1 MTWFT
6 DAQIATDSPVDGP
19 VKSQTIN
26 RVQQNI
32 SAAFAGDSG
41 SPALASGVAGSAYAG
56 LPYEGLGTHAT
67 ITEVGAQVSVTSG
80 TDPTG
85 SFAAN
90 PYTPGTTY
98 SAASLG
104 LSSGTWMHVG
114 GGLSGSINY
123 SGGLGTVHDPYYT
136 NTFVRVA

>member
-19 VKSQTIN
+19 IKSQTIN

-41 SPALASGVAGSAYAG
+41 SPPLGSGVAGAAYAG
-56 LPYEGLGTHAT
+56 LPLDGLGTHR
-67 ITEVGAQVSVTSG
+67 QVYETSS
-80 TDPTG
+80 TDDVLYV
-85 SFAAN
+85 A
-90 PYTPGTTY
+90 GTTY

-104 LSSGTWMHVG
+104 LSAGTWMHLG
-114 GGLSGSINY
+114 GGLSGHQPAVGSPPADVFYFLNM
-123 SGGLGTVHDPYYT
+123 
-136 NTFVRVA
+136 FVRVA

>member
-41 SPALASGVAGSAYAG
+41 SPSLASGVAGAAYG
-56 LPYEGLGTHAT
+56 SLPLDSVGMHRTIIQTNAT
-67 ITEVGAQVSVTSG
+67 NSIS
-80 TDPTG
+80 
-85 SFAAN
+85 
-90 PYTPGTTY
+90 YTPGTTY
-98 SAASLG
+98 SAASIG
-104 LSSGTWMHVG
+104 LASGTWMHLGGGVSGTQQADDGVG
-114 GGLSGSINY
+114 GIFTDL
-123 SGGLGTVHDPYYT
+123 YYFT

>member
-19 VKSQTIN
+19 IKSQTIN

-41 SPALASGVAGSAYAG
+41 SPPLASGVAGAAYAG
-56 LPYEGLGTHAT
+56 LPYEGLGTH
-67 ITEVGAQVSVTSG
+67 VTLVTTQSAG
-80 TDPTG
+80 TVTPPAEPT
-85 SFAAN
+85 FPAN
-90 PYTPGTTY
+90 TYTPATTY

-104 LSSGTWMHVG
+104 LVAGTWMHVG
-114 GGLSGSINY
+114 GGLSGSY
-123 SGGLGTVHDPYYT
+123 HYVDGVGDSVYTGYYT
-136 NTFVRVA
+136 NSFVRVA

>member
-41 SPALASGVAGSAYAG
+41 SPSLASGVAGAAYAA
-56 LPYEGLGTHAT
+56 LPLDGLGTHRTIVVQGAT
-67 ITEVGAQVSVTSG
+67 INNTSAL
-80 TDPTG
+80 DPT
-85 SFAAN
+85 FPAN
-90 PYTPGTTY
+90 SYTPGTTY

-104 LSSGTWMHVG
+104 LSSGTWMHIG
-114 GGLSGSINY
+114 GGLSGSLAEDA
-123 SGGLGTVHDPYYT
+123 GAGTIDHIPIYT
-136 NTFVRVA
+136 NSFVRVA